1 MVGGRGVRL
10 DKNSSVR
17 HEEFFLA
24 IDIDD
29 SGSEVTVRAASA
41 VEPQWLTGG
50 SDWKKHVSVC
60 DNLSFN
66 QSKKRVEERRQ
77 VSWHGLILE
86 ESPRAVSNESVSLEL
101 LFQQALRK
109 PCEVL
114 PAANTE
120 AGEFMVRAKWLQ
132 QTLRESKSA
141 QAERLMNTCLDDEI
155 LIQQAKSRADGLRS
169 FEDIRTMNWQ
179 SVFGRY
185 LGDDMV
191 AEVNRLAPVKCM
203 LQDGKK
209 YRIEYAVGKQPEVSI
224 QIQNLFGMKHL
235 PPIVD
240 GEVTLLLQLLGPNNR
255 PQQRTTDL
263 KSFWVNTYPGVK
275 KELKRRYPKH
285 AWPDDPMAAVV
296 KKKRWGKHG

>member
-1 MVGGRGVRL
+1 MLLLQHFHATGTDVDASGLPPLHHGAARTVLRSADQYFHLISQKCGTRAADPPRVLREVFLTAYPDRLCRIRKGSADRGTMVGGRGVRL

-86 ESPRAVSNESVSLEL
+86 ESPRAVSNESVSLDL

-132 QTLRESKSA
+132 HTLRESKSA
-141 QAERLMNTCLDDEI
+141 QADRLMNICLDDEI

-185 LGDDMV
+185 L
-191 AEVNRLAPVKCM
+191 
-203 LQDGKK
+203 
-209 YRIEYAVGKQPEVSI
+209 
-224 QIQNLFGMKHL
+224 
-235 PPIVD
+235 
-240 GEVTLLLQLLGPNNR
+240 
-255 PQQRTTDL
+255 
-263 KSFWVNTYPGVK
+263 
-275 KELKRRYPKH
+275 
-285 AWPDDPMAAVV
+285 
-296 KKKRWGKHG
+296 